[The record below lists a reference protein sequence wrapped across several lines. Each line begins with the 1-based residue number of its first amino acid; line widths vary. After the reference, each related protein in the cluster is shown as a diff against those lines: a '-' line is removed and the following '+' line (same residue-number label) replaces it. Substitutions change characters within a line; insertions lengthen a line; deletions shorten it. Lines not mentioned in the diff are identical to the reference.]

1 MWIAR
6 RILTPYKCLH
16 PGLWTM
22 SDSILLGEPEL
33 ELQDLSGGMSK
44 RFRYDDSAR
53 LEKKALLSDCSE
65 QDPASEDG
73 ELRLSANTASEL
85 ATTTTV
91 AAGNSAAMNR
101 FKAAARSR
109 GSSSPRILSSDIETS
124 DFGATG
130 MIGDES
136 LSINDRGIPRVR
148 IDTDTGSQRDGEALM
163 NDHENLIKTRQTAAD
178 QSVKEPEIDE
188 DGIVT
193 EYEVA
198 LKYLGFGP
206 FHVFLMIV
214 NGIAFCAD
222 AVEILSLAFVL
233 PLLNKPDE
241 FGMSNTEGAILSS
254 VIFIGM
260 LFGSYVWGSVA
271 DVTGRRLTMLLSLTC
286 SGVFG
291 LASAFVPSYWLFTL
305 MRFFSGFG

>member
-1 MWIAR
+1 M
-6 RILTPYKCLH
+6 LQEQQL
-16 PGLWTM
+16 
-22 SDSILLGEPEL
+22 DL
-33 ELQDLSGGMSK
+33 ELQDRGMSK

-53 LEKKALLSDCSE
+53 LEREALLSDDRE
-65 QDPASEDG
+65 LERDG
-73 ELRLSANTASEL
+73 ERSDTKLTSGGSVRAIN
-85 ATTTTV
+85 
-91 AAGNSAAMNR
+91 GR
-101 FKAAARSR
+101 FKAALPDSR
-109 GSSSPRILSSDIETS
+109 PPVSRESDTDTT
-124 DFGATG
+124 DFGGGTLDKAV
-130 MIGDES
+130 GDES
-136 LSINDRGIPRVR
+136 LNVDAGISSLEVSSTGNPR
-148 IDTDTGSQRDGEALM
+148 DTEVLITPGA
-163 NDHENLIKTRQTAAD
+163 DHEDLIVNTHTAVNSQAKA
-178 QSVKEPEIDE
+178 QLPGPEIDE

-198 LKYLGFGP
+198 LKHLGFGP

-214 NGIAFCAD
+214 NGIAYCAD

-260 LFGSYVWGSVA
+260 LFGSYIWGSVA
-271 DVTGRRLTMLLSLTC
+271 DITGRRITMLLSLTC

>member
-1 MWIAR
+1 M
-6 RILTPYKCLH
+6 LQ
-16 PGLWTM
+16 
-22 SDSILLGEPEL
+22 EQEL
-33 ELQDLSGGMSK
+33 ELQNGMSK

-53 LEKKALLSDCSE
+53 LEKKALLSDCE
-65 QDPASEDG
+65 QEPDG
-73 ELRLSANTASEL
+73 ERSDTEL
-85 ATTTTV
+85 AT
-91 AAGNSAAMNR
+91 GGSSAAINR
-101 FKAAARSR
+101 FKAARMPPEISR
-109 GSSSPRILSSDIETS
+109 DVETS
-124 DFGATG
+124 DFGGTLDAV
-130 MIGDES
+130 GDE
-136 LSINDRGIPRVR
+136 LLNDVGLPRVK
-148 IDTDTGSQRDGEALM
+148 INTGSHRDTKARM
-163 NDHENLIKTRQTAAD
+163 DDHENLIETRAAD
-178 QSVKEPEIDE
+178 SVRKAQLGPEIDE

-198 LKYLGFGP
+198 LKHLGFGP

-241 FGMSNTEGAILSS
+241 FGMSDTEGAVLSS

-260 LFGSYVWGSVA
+260 LFGSYIWGSVA
-271 DVTGRRLTMLLSLTC
+271 DVAGRRITMLLSLTC

>member
-1 MWIAR
+1 MFQ
-6 RILTPYKCLH
+6 
-16 PGLWTM
+16 
-22 SDSILLGEPEL
+22 DQEL
-33 ELQDLSGGMSK
+33 ELQNRCGASMSK

-53 LEKKALLSDCSE
+53 LERKVLLSDCE
-65 QDPASEDG
+65 EGLDG
-73 ELRLSANTASEL
+73 ERSDTEL
-85 ATTTTV
+85 AATSG
-91 AAGNSAAMNR
+91 GNSAAATNR
-101 FKAAARSR
+101 FKTARVFR
-109 GSSSPRILSSDIETS
+109 PPITPDIETS
-124 DFGATG
+124 DFGGTSDTV
-130 MIGDES
+130 GDE
-136 LSINDRGIPRVR
+136 LLDDVGLPRVK
-148 IDTDTGSQRDGEALM
+148 INTGSHRDTETNTRTM
-163 NDHENLIKTRQTAAD
+163 DDRENLIAAKTHTVVDSEKIQPPG
-178 QSVKEPEIDE
+178 PEIDE

-198 LKYLGFGP
+198 LKHLGFGP

-241 FGMSNTEGAILSS
+241 FGMSDTEGAILSS

-260 LFGSYVWGSVA
+260 LFGSYIWGSLA
-271 DVTGRRLTMLLSLTC
+271 DVTGRRMTMLLSLTC